1 MSKYPPEIMLGF
13 SFSGENPTFKAFM
26 LLLDESIESE
36 VAAALAKDN
45 RGEDRAW
52 HAGRAESLASFRSI
66 VSNIR
71 ADVAADQGIRVDDSS
86 GNGS

>member
-1 MSKYPPEIMLGF
+1 MLGF
-13 SFSGENPTFKAFM
+13 SFTGENHTFKAFM

-36 VAAALAKDN
+36 VAAALAKEN
-45 RGEDRAW
+45 KGEDRAW

-71 ADVAADQGIRVDDSS
+71 AEVAADQGIRVDDASQ
-86 GNGS
+86 NGS

>member
-1 MSKYPPEIMLGF
+1 MMGF
-13 SFSGENPTFKAFM
+13 SFQGDNPTYKAFM
-26 LLLDESIESE
+26 LLLEESIESE
-36 VAAALAKDN
+36 VASALAKEN

-52 HAGRAESLASFRSI
+52 HAGRAESLASFRNI

-86 GNGS
+86 QNGTIT